1 MNELFAA
8 LAKAQASMLVADN
21 TSANPHFKHKYAD
34 LTQLVKASRPAL
46 TENGLSV
53 IQRVVYIE
61 GVAYLESIL
70 CHSSGQSISSS
81 IAITP
86 QKNEIQSMGSYL
98 SYLRRYSY
106 SALVGVVTQDEEDDD
121 GEVAMGRL
129 PEKAGEKQP
138 YEKISKDQLD
148 QLEYELQGHA
158 DIAEEFISKMNLAKL
173 TDLPKYLFIKSI
185 ERIRTHKAAKIKI
198 PINI

>member
-1 MNELFAA
+1 MNELFTA
-8 LAKAQASMLVADN
+8 LAKAQSSMLVAEN

-34 LTQLVKASRPAL
+34 LTELVKASRPAL
-46 TENGLSV
+46 TQNGLSI
-53 IQRVVYIE
+53 IQRVVYTE
-61 GVAYLESIL
+61 GQAYLESIL
-70 CHSSGQSISSS
+70 CHASGQSISSS

-106 SALVGVVTQDEEDDD
+106 SALVGVVTQDEEDD
-121 GEVAMGRL
+121 GEAAMDRI
-129 PEKAGEKQP
+129 PEKIVEKQP
-138 YEKISKDQLD
+138 YDKISKDQLD
-148 QLEYELQGHA
+148 QLEYELQGHP
-158 DIAEEFISKMNLAKL
+158 DIAEEFISKMNLTKL

-185 ERIRTHKAAKIKI
+185 ERIRTHKSAKIKT

>member
-1 MNELFAA
+1 MNELFTA
-8 LAKAQASMLVADN
+8 LAKAQSSMLVAEN

-34 LTQLVKASRPAL
+34 LTELVKASRPAL
-46 TENGLSV
+46 TQNGLSV
-53 IQRVVYIE
+53 IQRVVYTE
-61 GVAYLESIL
+61 GQAYLESIL
-70 CHSSGQSISSS
+70 CHASGQSISSS

-106 SALVGVVTQDEEDDD
+106 SALVGVVTQDEEDD
-121 GEVAMGRL
+121 GEAAMDRI
-129 PEKAGEKQP
+129 PEKIVEKQP
-138 YEKISKDQLD
+138 YDKISKDQLD
-148 QLEYELQGHA
+148 QLEYELQGHP
-158 DIAEEFISKMNLAKL
+158 DIAEEFISKMNLTKL

-185 ERIRTHKAAKIKI
+185 ERIRTHKNAKIKT